1 MWDTASFQQIPP
13 KLHSVKKQVNSQWE
27 FAIWLK
33 EFKLGLYNNLVG
45 WEWAWGGREIQ
56 EVGDICTP
64 IVNSCWCM
72 TNQNIFWWLCI
83 VNKAEIDI
91 FLELCFFHDPMML
104 AIWSLVPLPFLNPG
118 WTSGSSWFT
127 YCWTMNLATIFAKLC
142 LTLATPWTVACQA
155 PLSMGFSRQEYWSGL
170 LFPTSRDL
178 PNPAVEPRSPLLQA
192 ES

>member
-33 EFKLGLYNNLVG
+33 EFKLGLYNNLEG
-45 WEWAWGGREIQ
+45 WEWARGGREIQ

-104 AIWSLVPLPFLNPG
+104 AIWSLVPLPFLKHKLESRFPG
-118 WTSGSSWFT
+118 EILITSD
-127 YCWTMNLATIFAKLC
+127 MQM
-142 LTLATPWTVACQA
+142 TP
-155 PLSMGFSRQEYWSGL
+155 PLWQKVKR
-170 LFPTSRDL
+170 
-178 PNPAVEPRSPLLQA
+178 N
-192 ES
+192 